1 MSISLKKGQK
11 ISLAKSDGSKLT
23 KLMIGLGWDAAKAEG
38 GFFGKLFGSKKDI
51 DCDASV
57 IMCIDGHLKS
67 REDDIVYFGNLKH
80 KSGAV
85 VHMGDNLTGEG
96 DGDDEQIKIDLT
108 SVPSEYDKLIF
119 VVNIYKAV
127 ERKQHFG
134 MIANAF
140 IRVVDDTTGEEIC
153 KYNLTDKYDGKLAMV
168 LGEVY
173 KKGGEWKFNAIGQ
186 GTEDTGLKSLSDRF
200 I

>member
-1 MSISLKKGQK
+1 MSISLQKGQK
-11 ISLAKSDGSKLT
+11 INLTKSDGSKLT
-23 KLMIGLGWDAAKAEG
+23 KLMIGLGWDAAKQEG
-38 GFFGKLFGSKKDI
+38 GFFGKIFGSKKDI

-57 IMCIDGHLKS
+57 IMCQNGRLKS
-67 REDDIVYFGNLKH
+67 REDDIVYFGNLEH
-80 KSGAV
+80 KSGSV
-85 VHMGDNLTGEG
+85 KHMGDNLTGEG
-96 DGDDEQIKIDLT
+96 EGDDEQIKIDLDR
-108 SVPSEYDKLIF
+108 VPSNYDKMIF

-127 ERKQHFG
+127 ERQQHFG

-168 LGEVY
+168 VGEVY
-173 KKGGEWKFNAIGQ
+173 KKNGEWKFNAIGQ
-186 GTEDTGLKSLSDRF
+186 GTEDTGLKTLSDRF

>member
-1 MSISLKKGQK
+1 MSINLQKGQK
-11 ISLAKSDGSKLT
+11 INLTKSDGSKLT
-23 KLMIGLGWDAAKAEG
+23 KLMIGLGWDSAKKEG
-38 GFFGKLFGSKKDI
+38 GFFGKIFGSKKDI

-57 IMCIDGHLKS
+57 IMCIDGRLAS
-67 REDDIVYFGNLKH
+67 REDDIVYFGNLEH

-85 VHMGDNLTGEG
+85 KHLGDNLTGDGE
-96 DGDDEQIKIDLT
+96 GDDEEIKIDLNRI
-108 SVPSEYDKLIF
+108 PREYDKLIF

-140 IRVVDDTTGEEIC
+140 IRVVDDTTHEEIC
-153 KYNLTDKYDGKLAMV
+153 KYNLTDKYDGKMAMI

-173 KKGGEWKFNAIGQ
+173 RKGGEWKFNAIGQ